1 MENSS
6 NYMRLC
12 LVQAA
17 MARPLC
23 SPNPAVGAII
33 VGPDGETAGVGH
45 TQHRGGPHA
54 EIMAL
59 RDAETRGRSVKG
71 ATIYVS
77 LEPCS
82 HHGHTGPCAE
92 ALIRAGIAKVV
103 ASSLDP
109 NPLVSGNG
117 FAQLRDAGIEVVVG
131 AGASETRELNIGFF
145 SRMIRKRPWVRMKI
159 AASTDGKTALE
170 NGTSQWITSEAARKD
185 GHAWRARST
194 AILTGIG
201 TILKDD
207 PRLDVRLAN
216 PTLQPQL
223 VVVDSHLSTPLNA
236 RIFHAQRKV
245 LIYTAEGNDEK
256 KMALEKNG
264 AVVVRLPIHRDGL
277 RTQVDL
283 TAMLTDLARREINE
297 LHVESGPKLN
307 GSLIQ
312 GNLVD
317 EFLFYLAPKLLG
329 SGLPMATMGPFN
341 ELSQAI
347 EFEFLSSDLI
357 GPDLRLLA
365 RIPGNDSFQPAH

>member
-6 NYMRLC
+6 DYMRLC

-341 ELSQAI
+341 KLSQAI
-347 EFEFLSSDLI
+347 EFEFLSSELI

>member
-6 NYMRLC
+6 DYMRLC